1 MKKTIEDSKE
11 YAKVIA
17 RAWVDEEF
25 RKKLLAEPATVLAEN
40 GVEIPEG
47 VTVKVVERK
56 ENEVLLPLPY
66 RPTSELSDEDLEK
79 VAGGKIQVS
88 CPGVY

>member
-1 MKKTIEDSKE
+1 MKKTIEEHKE

-25 RKKLLAEPATVLAEN
+25 KKKLLAEPATVLAEN

-56 ENEVLLPLPY
+56 EKRNSLAVTMSANI
-66 RPTSELSDEDLEK
+66 R
-79 VAGGKIQVS
+79 VIR
-88 CPGVY
+88 